1 MDGLF
6 RVIDLF
12 LSFFTLAGRS
22 CWCADR
28 VFACQVLAIIQLDHV
43 LGFFFMFKLLH
54 VLVDRVVVFVCVVL
68 PDVLYPD
75 TSWQVAL
82 SDVLQ
87 VTHVFEQ
94 LLSLGD
100 GR

>member
-1 MDGLF
+1 MLVC
-6 RVIDLF
+6 RH
-12 LSFFTLAGRS
+12 SF
-22 CWCADR
+22 C
-28 VFACQVLAIIQLDHV
+28 CQVLAIIQLDHV
-43 LGFFFMFKLLH
+43 LGFFCMFKLLH